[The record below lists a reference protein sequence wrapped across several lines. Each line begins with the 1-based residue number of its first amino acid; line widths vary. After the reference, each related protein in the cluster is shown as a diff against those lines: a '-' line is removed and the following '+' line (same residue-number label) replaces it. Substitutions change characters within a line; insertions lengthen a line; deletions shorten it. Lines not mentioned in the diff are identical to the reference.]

1 VTCGELRFCVS
12 SGSGVLFRATIS
24 SKRRTSSSVDLS
36 GFGEI
41 TGVSCGG
48 LLYIGTSGSGV
59 QPRAGNIRC
68 GPCTPLGPGVNE
80 FSTHRFRDMSH
91 RRGGVRCGLRCTPAD
106 SDDADSGLELGHG
119 TLADVVGS
127 PADPYDPDDPD
138 AESELEPGT
147 LMLPGISDANLL
159 RPECGP

>member
-1 VTCGELRFCVS
+1 VTCGGLRFCVS

-24 SKRRTSSSVDLS
+24 SQRRTSSSVDLS

-41 TGVSCGG
+41 TGVSCVR

-59 QPRAGNIRC
+59 QLRAGSIRC
-68 GPCTPLGPGVNE
+68 GPCTPSGSGVNGS
-80 FSTHRFRDMSH
+80 STHRFRDLFDH
-91 RRGGVRCGLRCTPAD
+91 RGGVRCELRCTPAD
-106 SDDADSGLELGHG
+106 PD
-119 TLADVVGS
+119 
-127 PADPYDPDDPD
+127 DPDDPD

-147 LMLPGISDANLL
+147 LMLPGISDGNLL